1 MSRKTT
7 LAAATVLAAALSL
20 AACSSDDDD
29 AEASD
34 ATTPAAAQEQPAS
47 DAQNGDQ
54 AEEPASDIDAAV
66 QTFTTALDDLG
77 IEHTEPERVAV
88 EMSGAQASFDLTVNG
103 YESGI
108 LVFPSEDALATWQDA
123 SDSFGGVHVAA
134 GNSALSLNSS
144 DGIGDSVEIAPQIA
158 DAVGGTAHGV

>member
-1 MSRKTT
+1 MSRKTSI
-7 LAAATVLAAALSL
+7 AAATVLAAALSL
-20 AACSSDDDD
+20 AACGNDDDSG
-29 AEASD
+29 AND
-34 ATTPAAAQEQPAS
+34 ATTPAVEEQPAS
-47 DAQNGDQ
+47 DAQNEDQ
-54 AEEPASDIDAAV
+54 EEPASDIDAAV

-108 LVFPSEDALATWQDA
+108 LVFPSEGALATWQEA

-144 DGIGDSVEIAPQIA
+144 DGIGNSVEIAPQIA